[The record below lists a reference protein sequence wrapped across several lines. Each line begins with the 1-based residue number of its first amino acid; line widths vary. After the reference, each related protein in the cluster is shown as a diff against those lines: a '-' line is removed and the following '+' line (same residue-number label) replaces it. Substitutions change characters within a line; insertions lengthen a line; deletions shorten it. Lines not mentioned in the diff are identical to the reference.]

1 MRTIILAL
9 VLAAA
14 TIAPVTAAPKGE
26 QIFRLQCKGCHA
38 ADGTGMGPSLI
49 GVFGAKIGAR
59 PNFAYS
65 PALVQ
70 RQQDTWTEATLE
82 AFLADPDPFAP
93 GTNMPKPQGLL
104 TATDLAAVIQYL
116 ATLK

>member
-1 MRTIILAL
+1 MRTTILAL
-9 VLAAA
+9 ILAAA
-14 TIAPVTAAPKGE
+14 TTSHVTAAPKGE
-26 QIFRLQCKGCHA
+26 QLYRLQCKGCHA
-38 ADGTGMGPSLI
+38 PDGTGLGPSLM
-49 GVFGAKIGAR
+49 GVFGAKIGAK
-59 PNFAYS
+59 PNFTYS

-82 AFLADPDPFAP
+82 AFLAEPDAFAP

-104 TATDLAAVIQYL
+104 TVADRAAVIQYL